1 MAITME
7 SLREN
12 SMTCIA
18 MRETLVLVEMIK
30 SSEKT
35 GSRSWYILPPGVRDN
50 NLNATQIL
58 LNDLDVSSSHMDRL
72 VKDLLTHPSILQ
84 HYSEDEYETVKSAIS
99 SLSAL
104 VAKFRSTIRVSS
116 GILLPLPR

>member
-50 NLNATQIL
+50 N
-58 LNDLDVSSSHMDRL
+58 
-72 VKDLLTHPSILQ
+72 
-84 HYSEDEYETVKSAIS
+84 
-99 SLSAL
+99 
-104 VAKFRSTIRVSS
+104 
-116 GILLPLPR
+116 